1 MKLSTI
7 KGLDGSRIAIITLFG
22 SNRPTTIVDWQK
34 KVFDRFDIA
43 LNQIDCGQFGQS
55 HGWFLD
61 RVVEQT
67 ITQWDHLITFD
78 MDAIPLRPDFLPL
91 VHEKIRDGRTLFGG
105 VQQSNHIVVN
115 GTAQN
120 VYVSPCFLAMSS
132 DLYLK
137 LGRPTFDHTP
147 RGDCAEELTWRVKEQ
162 GFNLGLV
169 YPSKIVDPCYPL
181 DNGLH
186 FGQGTTYGDL
196 AYHNFC
202 QDRANS
208 EQMFVD
214 KCKETL
220 ARYGAAELLSV
231 STP

>member
-1 MKLSTI
+1 MTLSTI
-7 KGLDGSRIAIITLFG
+7 NVPGGSRLAIISLFG
-22 SNRPTTIVDWQK
+22 SNRPTTIVDWQR
-34 KVFDRFDIA
+34 KVFDHFDATI
-43 LNQIDCGQFGQS
+43 NQIDCPFPAQS
-55 HGWFLD
+55 HGYFLD
-61 RVVEQT
+61 RVVERT
-67 ITQWDHLITFD
+67 IDRWNYLMLFD
-78 MDAIPLRPDFLPL
+78 MDAIPLRPDF
-91 VHEKIRDGRTLFGG
+91 VGHVWDKIRDDRTLFGG
-105 VQQSNHIVVN
+105 AQQSNHILVN

-120 VYVSPCFLAMSS
+120 VYVSPCFLAISR

-169 YPSKIVDPCYPL
+169 YPSKIADPCYPL

-208 EQMFVD
+208 EQMFID

-220 ARYGAAELLSV
+220 TRYGAPQPLSI
-231 STP
+231 SIQ

>member
-1 MKLSTI
+1 MDLATNNLL
-7 KGLDGSRIAIITLFG
+7 GGSRLAIISLYG

-34 KVFDRFDIA
+34 KVFDHFDIT
-43 LNQIDCGQFGQS
+43 LNQINCGSFGQS

-61 RVVEQT
+61 RVVERT
-67 ITQWDHLITFD
+67 IDQWDYLMTFD
-78 MDAIPLRPDFLPL
+78 MDAIPLRPDFIG
-91 VHEKIRDGRTLFGG
+91 HIWDKIRDNRTLFGG
-105 VQQSNHIVVN
+105 AQQSNHVLVN
-115 GTAQN
+115 DTAQH
-120 VYVSPCFLAMSS
+120 VYVSPCFLAISR

-137 LGRPTFDHTP
+137 LGRPTFDHTS
-147 RGDCAEELTWRVKEQ
+147 RGDCAEELTWRVKER

-169 YPSKIVDPCYPL
+169 YPSKVVDPCYPL

-202 QDRANS
+202 QDRADS
-208 EQMFVD
+208 EAMFVG

-220 ARYGAAELLSV
+220 ARYGALQPLSV
-231 STP
+231 SAP

>member
-1 MKLSTI
+1 MTLSTI
-7 KGLDGSRIAIITLFG
+7 NVTGGSRLAIVSLYG
-22 SNRPTTIVDWQK
+22 SNRPTTIVDWQR
-34 KVFDRFDIA
+34 KVFDHFGIT
-43 LNQIDCGQFGQS
+43 LNQIDAPFPARS
-55 HGWFLD
+55 HGYFLD

-67 ITQWDHLITFD
+67 ITQWDYLITFD
-78 MDAIPLRPDFLPL
+78 MDAIPLRPDFVGL
-91 VHEKIRDGRTLFGG
+91 VMDKIRDGRTLFGG
-105 VQQSNHIVVN
+105 AQQSNHILVN

-137 LGRPTFDHTP
+137 LGRPTFDHTH
-147 RGDCAEELTWRVKEQ
+147 RGDCAEELSWRTKEQ

-169 YPSKIVDPCYPL
+169 YPSKIIDPCYPL

-208 EQMFVD
+208 EQMFVE
-214 KCKETL
+214 KCGEILGK
-220 ARYGAAELLSV
+220 YSKNLSL
-231 STP
+231 

>member
-1 MKLSTI
+1 MQLSTI
-7 KGLDGSRIAIITLFG
+7 NVPGGSRVAVISLYG
-22 SNRPTTIVDWQK
+22 SNRPTTIVDWQR
-34 KVFDRFDIA
+34 KVFDRFDIT
-43 LNQIDCGQFGQS
+43 LNQIAAPFPAQS
-55 HGWFLD
+55 HGYFLD
-61 RVVEQT
+61 RVAEQT
-67 ITQWDHLITFD
+67 ISQWDYLITFD
-78 MDAIPLRPDFLPL
+78 MDAIPLRPDF
-91 VHEKIRDGRTLFGG
+91 VSQIMDKICDGRTLFGG
-105 VQQSNHIVVN
+105 AQQSNHIVVN

-120 VYVSPCFLAMSS
+120 VYVSPCFLAISRN
-132 DLYLK
+132 LYEK
-137 LGRPTFDHTP
+137 LGRPTFDHTS

-169 YPSKIVDPCYPL
+169 YPSSIIDPCYPL

-208 EQMFVD
+208 EQMFVE

-220 ARYGAAELLSV
+220 ARYGALPPLSI
-231 STP
+231 STS